1 MTEAN
6 SSNPGIGDRPERAE
20 GQKGETRGKQVGKGE
35 EVGLREGRSGHQI
48 SWGMASQSSVCQGN
62 EWQQHPQ

>member
-1 MTEAN
+1 MMTEAN

-35 EVGLREGRSGHQI
+35 EAGLREGRSGHQI
-48 SWGMASQSSVCQGN
+48 S
-62 EWQQHPQ
+62 